1 MKART
6 VRQVHH
12 TWFFGIVKL
21 DYVSYAI
28 EDADQFTFYYQHLIE
43 LRVWWTTYTWQ
54 FRDPTP
60 RYELP
65 VENES

>member
-1 MKART
+1 MR
-6 VRQVHH
+6 RP
-12 TWFFGIVKL
+12 WFFGIVKL
-21 DYVSYAI
+21 DYVAYAI
-28 EDADQFTFYYQHLIE
+28 EDEDQYVSYYQHLIE
-43 LRVWWTTYTWQ
+43 LRVCWTTYSWA